1 MASLASANN
10 FFLKTQLSKVVK
22 SGEFMFSSSGMSDL
36 PMPPIK
42 GFSSLVSS
50 ITKETK
56 NISAKT
62 INNGIIVDVG
72 LNSPVQKI
80 KKEIW
85 SIMGSGIFL
94 TNN

>member
-1 MASLASANN
+1 MASLASANK
-10 FFLKTQLSKVVK
+10 FFLKTQLSKIVK
-22 SGEFMFSSSGMSDL
+22 SGGFMFSSSGMSDL

-42 GFSSLVSS
+42 GFSPLASS

-62 INNGIIVDVG
+62 INNDIIVDVG
-72 LNSPVQKI
+72 LNSSVQKI

-94 TNN
+94 ANN

>member
-1 MASLASANN
+1 
-10 FFLKTQLSKVVK
+10 
-22 SGEFMFSSSGMSDL
+22 MFSSSGMSDL

>member
-1 MASLASANN
+1 M
-10 FFLKTQLSKVVK
+10 KTQLSKVVK

-42 GFSSLVSS
+42 GFFSLVSS